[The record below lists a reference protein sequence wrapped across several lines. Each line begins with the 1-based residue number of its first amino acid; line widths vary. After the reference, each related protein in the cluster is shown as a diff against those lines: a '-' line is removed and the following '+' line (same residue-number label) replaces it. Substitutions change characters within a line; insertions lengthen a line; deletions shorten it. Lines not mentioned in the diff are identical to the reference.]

1 MMEVSDDKF
10 VTDVEVKTEMVTPSG
25 LAVLMGIGAKYV
37 PEIPEGLLLQ
47 DVTIKGGRD
56 TGKDGLRVCLIA

>member
-1 MMEVSDDKF
+1 
-10 VTDVEVKTEMVTPSG
+10 MVTPSG

-37 PEIPEGLLLQ
+37 PEIPEGVLLQ